1 MLIEARVHWRAA
13 LGIIVAVA
21 VSVAVAFVISGR
33 GTKMYTAESRLVVTA
48 GLGLTGTGVD
58 LTMAPSVGQSYA
70 ELATTRPVL
79 LDVIDRTQLPYDAEE
94 LGSRVRV
101 MANPIVPF
109 LTVSMTDEVPE
120 RAARVANALA
130 EILVERATIP
140 ASGVGAGAEPA
151 KNLLEIVELA
161 TEPQTASSPRVMY
174 DTAMAGAATLVT
186 MLALVA
192 ALTYV
197 RNERRISR
205 KANE

>member
-1 MLIEARVHWRAA
+1 
-13 LGIIVAVA
+13 
-21 VSVAVAFVISGR
+21 
-33 GTKMYTAESRLVVTA
+33 MYTAESRLVVTA

-140 ASGVGAGAEPA
+140 ASGVGAGA
-151 KNLLEIVELA
+151 
-161 TEPQTASSPRVMY
+161 
-174 DTAMAGAATLVT
+174 
-186 MLALVA
+186 
-192 ALTYV
+192 
-197 RNERRISR
+197 
-205 KANE
+205 